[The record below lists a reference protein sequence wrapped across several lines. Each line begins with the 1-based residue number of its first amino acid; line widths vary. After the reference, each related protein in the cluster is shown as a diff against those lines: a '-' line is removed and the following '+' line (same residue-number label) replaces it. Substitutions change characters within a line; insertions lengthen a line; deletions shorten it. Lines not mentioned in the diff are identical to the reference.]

1 MPLVKLFPNL
11 QKNTIKENKILR
23 YILLKGIPF
32 FIGGLIMK
40 VVHKIEP
47 IFTPSSKILILGTMP
62 SPKSRENKIYYG
74 HPKNR
79 FWTVLS
85 SILKENL
92 PNTNLEKIELLKK
105 YNIALWDVLHSCDIE
120 GASDNSIKNPVPNDI
135 KSIVD
140 KSEIKHIFTTGKKA
154 LELYNKLCLENVGI
168 EAISLPSTSPANF
181 RYSTEKLI
189 EEYSIILKYLK

>member
-1 MPLVKLFPNL
+1 
-11 QKNTIKENKILR
+11 
-23 YILLKGIPF
+23 
-32 FIGGLIMK
+32 
-40 VVHKIEP
+40 
-47 IFTPSSKILILGTMP
+47 MP

-181 RYSTEKLI
+181 RYSEEKLI

>member
-23 YILLKGIPF
+23 YILIRGIPF

-189 EEYSIILKYLK
+189 EEYSIILEYLK

>member
-181 RYSTEKLI
+181 RYSAEKLI

>member
-181 RYSTEKLI
+181 RYSAEKLI
-189 EEYSIILKYLK
+189 DEYSIILKYLK

>member
-62 SPKSRENKIYYG
+62 SPKSRENNIYYG

-92 PNTNLEKIELLKK
+92 PSTNSEKIELLKK
-105 YNIALWDVLHSCDIE
+105 CNIALWDVLHSCDIE

-181 RYSTEKLI
+181 RYSAEKLI
-189 EEYSIILKYLK
+189 DEYSIILKYLK

>member
-189 EEYSIILKYLK
+189 EEYSIILEYLK

>member
-181 RYSTEKLI
+181 RYSEEKLI
-189 EEYSIILKYLK
+189 DEYSIILKYLK

>member
-23 YILLKGIPF
+23 YILLRGIPF

-181 RYSTEKLI
+181 RYSAEKLI
-189 EEYSIILKYLK
+189 DEYSIILKYLK